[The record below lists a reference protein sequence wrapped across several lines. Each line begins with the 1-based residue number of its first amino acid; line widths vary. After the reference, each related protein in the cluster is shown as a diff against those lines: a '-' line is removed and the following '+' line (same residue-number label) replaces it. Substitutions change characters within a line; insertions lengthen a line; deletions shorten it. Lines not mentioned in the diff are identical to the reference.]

1 MEEINLKELFKLF
14 YKKIGL
20 VILIIL
26 FVVLFGA
33 IYSLVV
39 DKPRYEAKTS
49 LVLTGTTDEITATDL
64 TLNSK
69 LVSTYREIIKSK
81 TALKEVIETLA
92 LDYTIDE
99 IMGMVRVTSVQ
110 DTEMISI
117 AVQSENARETAEI
130 ANELARVF
138 SEQIVDIFKIE
149 NISIIDRAEVPTTTI
164 NNSIVKLLVIYF
176 AIGFIL
182 ACAVIFAIYYFD
194 TTLKDES
201 QLENMGLVV
210 LANVPKIMDEKGR
223 KK

>member
-194 TTLKDES
+194 TTLKDAS

>member
-20 VILIIL
+20 VILITL
-26 FVVLFGA
+26 SVVLIGA
-33 IYSLVV
+33 IYSFVV
-39 DKPRYEAKTS
+39 DKPRYESKTT

-69 LVSTYREIIKSK
+69 LVSTYREVIKSR
-81 TALKEVIETLA
+81 TALKEVIDTLA

-99 IMGMVRVTSVQ
+99 LFDMINVTSVQ

-117 AVQSENARETAEI
+117 VVQSENARETSEI

-164 NNSIVKLLVIYF
+164 NDSIAKLLVIYF
-176 AIGFIL
+176 VIGFIL
-182 ACAVIFAIYYFD
+182 ACVVIFAMYYFD
-194 TTLKDES
+194 TTLKEES

-210 LANVPKIMDEKGR
+210 LATVPKVMEEKGR

>member
-1 MEEINLKELFKLF
+1 MEDINLKELFKLF

-20 VILIIL
+20 VILITL
-26 FVVLFGA
+26 FVVLIGA
-33 IYSLVV
+33 IYSFVV
-39 DKPRYEAKTS
+39 DKPRYEAETK

-69 LVSTYREIIKSK
+69 LVSTYREVIKSR

-99 IMGMVRVTSVQ
+99 LMNMIKVSSVQ

-117 AVQSENARETAEI
+117 VVQSGIAREAAEI

-149 NISIIDRAEVPTTTI
+149 NISIIDRAEVPTETI
-164 NNSIVKLLVIYF
+164 NDSIAKLLIIYIV
-176 AIGFIL
+176 IGFIL
-182 ACAVIFAIYYFD
+182 ACVVIFLIYYFD
-194 TTLKDES
+194 TTLKEES
-201 QLENMGLVV
+201 QLEDMGLVV
-210 LANVPKIMDEKGR
+210 LATVPKVIEEKGR